1 MAVRKQ
7 CKAKG
12 CKASPRC
19 EHPWWFDVMHQ
30 GQRYRMPVDTFALAR
45 GAKQPVKSKQ
55 EAEKAWEPKFIGEI
69 VSGKDPRK
77 PSAPPAAEGMT
88 VAGFLDQYF
97 ERYVVAESL
106 RSIASIRSRVA
117 ALKDALGTLPV
128 TALERTD
135 TIEDFKREYGKT
147 RSLAAV
153 NRTLGIL
160 RHAMNW
166 GRGRTPAIFS
176 ASPFHRF
183 GVKIKSKGETKRDR
197 RVALDEEQRLLA
209 AADKLNC
216 AEHAYAGAPMRDRVI
231 GALETGCRLGEMLK
245 IQNRHVFW
253 NTHQISIPAEHAK
266 DAESRRI
273 PFEPKGRLAQLLKR
287 RRFLGPNGYAF
298 GGGPAGEY
306 QGTIRTAWESLVL
319 LANGIEPTRTRAR
332 GRVNRDQLAEIDLH
346 WHDLRHEAA
355 CRWLASGLDLRAI
368 QLLLGHADLKTTQRY
383 LNVTDEELR
392 KTMQEKL
399 WKRK

>member
-1 MAVRKQ
+1 
-7 CKAKG
+7 
-12 CKASPRC
+12 
-19 EHPWWFDVMHQ
+19 MHH
-30 GQRYRMPVDTFALAR
+30 GQRYRMPVDAFALVR
-45 GAKQPVKSKQ
+45 GATQPVSSKQ
-55 EAEKAWEPKFIGEI
+55 EAEKVWEPKFIGEI
-69 VSGKDPRK
+69 VAGNDPRK
-77 PSAPPAAEGMT
+77 PPSPPTPEGMT
-88 VAGFLDQYF
+88 VADFLDQYY

-106 RSIASIRSRVA
+106 RSVASIRSRLGS
-117 ALKDALGTLPV
+117 LKDAVGMLSVG
-128 TALERTD
+128 ALARTE

-147 RSLAAV
+147 RSIAAV

-160 RHAMNW
+160 RHAINW
-166 GRGRTPAIFS
+166 GRGRTPPIFT

-183 GVKIKSKGETKRDR
+183 GVKIKTKVETKRDR
-197 RVALDEEQRLLA
+197 RITPDEERKLLD

-216 AEHAYAGAPMRDRVI
+216 AEHAFAGAQMRDRII

-245 IQNRHVFW
+245 IQNRHILW
-253 NTHQISIPAEHAK
+253 DTHQIIIPAEHAK

-287 RRFLGPNGYAF
+287 RRFLGAKAF
-298 GGGPAGEY
+298 VFGAATGEY

-319 LANGIEPTRTRAR
+319 LAHGVEPTRTRAH
-332 GRVNRDQLAEIDLH
+332 GRVNREQLAQIDLH

-355 CRWLASGLDLRAI
+355 CRWLVKGLDLRAI

-392 KTMQEKL
+392 RTMAAKL
-399 WKRK
+399 WNRGSAIT